1 MLLVDVIRCSAHSA
15 HVTRDECLG
24 VSRLRLAAPLQSPAV
39 RSATGVRGESP
50 LGAVLIV
57 LVYPRVHK
65 CVERKC
71 KACAPRV
78 GADDIAVRGDGVLNA
93 SV

>member
-1 MLLVDVIRCSAHSA
+1 MSVGC
-15 HVTRDECLG
+15 G
-24 VSRLRLAAPLQSPAV
+24 SRAPLQSACSAE
-39 RSATGVRGESP
+39 RATGVRGESP

-78 GADDIAVRGDGVLNA
+78 GADDTAVRGDGVLSA